1 MQTFFLKN
9 LLGLYKTKDLGVCD
23 SDDVIL
29 LIHLLQS
36 LHKPGFEPGSLE
48 EQRFAMQTCKKCSLE
63 PKRSRIFFD
72 RQL

>member
-36 LHKPGFEPGSLE
+36 LHKPGFEPGSPE
-48 EQRFAMQTCKKCSLE
+48 EQRFTKSDME
-63 PKRSRIFFD
+63 
-72 RQL
+72 